1 MVYDSHISMTEFSS
15 EIWITFGYGKKIS
28 KVIFPPTPNFVL
40 LLLASVFDR
49 ISAICDIMVKT
60 GYTLNSIQT
69 VVVLAIF
76 GPNFFLTVQNPEASL
91 RVIAEIWTIISIP
104 GFSATHN

>member
-1 MVYDSHISMTEFSS
+1 
-15 EIWITFGYGKKIS
+15 
-28 KVIFPPTPNFVL
+28 
-40 LLLASVFDR
+40 
-49 ISAICDIMVKT
+49 MVKT

-104 GFSATHN
+104 GFSAQEHNSSDGDHLRCNQGYLKTTTITADITVLSPQGEGEKDS

>member
-1 MVYDSHISMTEFSS
+1 
-15 EIWITFGYGKKIS
+15 
-28 KVIFPPTPNFVL
+28 
-40 LLLASVFDR
+40 
-49 ISAICDIMVKT
+49 MVKT
-60 GYTLNSIQT
+60 GSTLNSIQT

-104 GFSATHN
+104 GFSATINLMIRYVCVNFVWIREHNSSDGDHLRINQGYLKTTTITVDITVLSPQGEGEKDS